1 MLTPFFRV
9 GSMQRNHKHVYITK
23 IKMHFIKFIYLFYVN
38 RCYTYA
44 YASHMCKAMDPLR
57 LELQMVMRHLWEMEI
72 EHGPSLRV
80 ASARLLKCLFY
91 ESKIH
96 HTFVGMFM
104 YIRKQYKL
112 KEYTTNQLIN
122 SARRI
127 RKTDLFHL

>member
-1 MLTPFFRV
+1 VESIYSTEWNNKEILQKRVDRFKIRISMLTPFFRV

-104 YIRKQYKL
+104 YIRK
-112 KEYTTNQLIN
+112 
-122 SARRI
+122 
-127 RKTDLFHL
+127 